1 MPWTIEQPPAV
12 AQNWTAAER
21 ERCVTAANAVL
32 ERGGTDEEAIF
43 ACIAAAGK
51 EQTMEREIKTFR
63 ARVTVKADDEKGTFT
78 AAFATL
84 NVIDHNN
91 DVTLPGAFGEQRVL
105 IEPWNHNYELPPVGK
120 GAIAEVEG
128 QAMVEGRFFLD
139 TAAGRDH
146 YTVVKE
152 LEDLQ
157 EWSYSFYVVE
167 AEPGVFQGQNVRL
180 LKRLDVIGVGPVA
193 RGAGIGTRTVAIKQ
207 QSTPEPDEGQ
217 AGDSAPSGPG
227 PDVFRAQIELIEL
240 ED

>member
-12 AQNWTAAER
+12 AQNWTAAGR

-84 NVIDHNN
+84 NVIDHDN

-139 TAAGRDH
+139 TAG
-146 YTVVKE
+146 
-152 LEDLQ
+152 
-157 EWSYSFYVVE
+157 
-167 AEPGVFQGQNVRL
+167 
-180 LKRLDVIGVGPVA
+180 A
-193 RGAGIGTRTVAIKQ
+193 RQ
-207 QSTPEPDEGQ
+207 
-217 AGDSAPSGPG
+217 
-227 PDVFRAQIELIEL
+227 
-240 ED
+240 